1 MDYKTKY
8 LKYKTKYLNLSRKI
22 QFGGDLSEEQKQQLI
37 KKIYKGIGIYGYNLL
52 GLSSF
57 LESDTVSIANI
68 LNTIGEIPININLS
82 DLPLDFNKLYGT
94 NKLFKYMLQMP
105 SFSGY
110 SRLVWT
116 NLNIIKSN
124 NLPIEKLPISLQ
136 NLITEMEQWHGYD
149 ESEQTLSKIMII
161 DLHMMFK
168 DNGGIDKFKVY
179 DTIFDENGHYRI
191 QPEVLAG
198 IKPAVIKRSTSQ
210 ESDDQESYD

>member
-1 MDYKTKY
+1 MYIYIYNGLQTKY

-82 DLPLDFNKLYGT
+82 DLLLDFNKLYGT
-94 NKLFKYMLQMP
+94 NKLFKYMSQLP

-110 SRLVWT
+110 SSLVWT
-116 NLNIIKSN
+116 NLDIIKRN
-124 NLPIEKLPISLQ
+124 KLPIEKLPISLQ
-136 NLITEMEQWHGYD
+136 NLKTEMEHGNEYD

-161 DLHMMFK
+161 DLHIVCK
-168 DNGGIDKFKVY
+168 SI
-179 DTIFDENGHYRI
+179 
-191 QPEVLAG
+191 
-198 IKPAVIKRSTSQ
+198 
-210 ESDDQESYD
+210 